1 MVNYKAQL
9 SPFYQRLVFN
19 PENNLEQKLNGYNYE
34 QATTIWFVNINNDCY
49 NCMVCII
56 KSTSSVLTKKQDSVK
71 TEDWWSKIL
80 LKLKIDEAR
89 FCYNWRLMKQN
100 SVKTEDWFHYKY
112 TDTNPISN
120 HLIYRETLQY
130 KAFPHIS

>member
-80 LKLKIDEAR
+80 LQLKIDEAK
-89 FCYNWRLMKQN
+89 FC
-100 SVKTEDWFHYKY
+100 
-112 TDTNPISN
+112 
-120 HLIYRETLQY
+120 
-130 KAFPHIS
+130 